1 MNNIVNAFV
10 VKVSILLFGGLLASV
25 TSFAGEISAEQSR
38 IAVESWMR
46 KYGAVAGKA
55 IDRIETIT
63 DSSSGAKIHLAVL
76 RGGGFVVTAADD
88 RVSPVMAYSQT
99 GTFVNNQENPL
110 LWLLQSDASAAK
122 EVFVA
127 GRGTSSTTRLL
138 TAKKRTVSA
147 QEETRTDAQKEWD
160 ELLGRKAVN
169 PKSDSECLA
178 KYRAVKM
185 VSSEPLATYETRVKP
200 MITTKWGQ
208 TTHNNEPEPDYGG
221 HGLLCYNYFTPPTS
235 AVELANPSGLTD
247 ELVDV
252 RTRNCSCGCV
262 ATAGAQIMKK
272 WARPTRYAFADMP
285 DNPAEHPSQKGRE
298 AIGRLT
304 ADIGADCDAVYGVRE
319 TSMALLSLMS
329 AMKSK
334 YSYAGA
340 FYHAVSGSDEINSM
354 FEQQVIPNLIAG
366 QPVLLGIMRSESR
379 GHCVIAD
386 GLRREGSAW
395 RIHVN
400 VGWNGNYDTWYSPL
414 AIHVGEYH
422 YNSINEIGIN
432 INPDK
437 SGAIIAGRVAYDDGV
452 EIRNATVI
460 LLQDNRQV
468 ATAKT
473 DCLGQFYFHVSEGR
487 YGIKIEK
494 EGCDDVTESNIDV
507 SCSDSSVSNYYKE
520 FKLNST
526 AGTVELPTINVAG
539 GDGFCYSI
547 SMSCATAGATIR
559 YTVDGSKPTETDPE
573 YGGAFHQYDLSGA
586 GSMSIRAVA
595 FKDGMKPS
603 DTANAQLTFAK
614 AKANTT
620 LLNAVSISAEVGTL
634 SMDNASAAK
643 ESGEPVHSIMGKAG
657 GASMWVSFTA
667 HEDGDYTFSAS
678 GVAANRTEHSLD
690 TQLAVYTGSSVDAL
704 TFVAANDDVDASEYN
719 FSSKVSF
726 RATKG
731 VEYKIAVDTSKGE
744 KGTVKLE
751 WKKGRED
758 VASPTDHD
766 VYYMDV
772 EDTYS
777 IPIRST
783 ADWYVCDGSDWI
795 LDAVK
800 EGVDK
805 GSDGASLRF
814 KLPKMTESGVRRGV
828 LILRA
833 GEDGPSSSILIT
845 QGTTLWVMSHSEA
858 VATAKAEGKRIFM
871 VCGLDSDSATSD
883 ARFNACEDASV
894 RSLLQEGY
902 VLWYCDYDGQYGE
915 YSYYGYDLESFYL
928 PLVCIIDPVEP
939 DRYVA
944 RSTGRLKTEDL
955 RQMLLDNSENTL
967 PTSPFEVHAEGLNE
981 DGTIS
986 LVWSP
991 ARRAQT
997 YEVWRGAKW
1006 DPAEAVRIASNV
1018 KIEEYV
1024 DDTAE
1029 PSVLYYYRV
1038 RAVNGAGSSGF
1049 SAPAAG
1055 CWRGAGAM
1063 GDAAIG
1069 KALDAPHLDWTT
1081 EGDYKWTV
1089 QTTNTCDGVAAMQ
1102 SAFTKPDQ
1110 EGVESVLK
1118 TTVTGPTKMSFRYK
1132 TSMYSSRFSVK
1143 VDGIDE
1149 FLVMNDVPN
1158 WSMAA
1163 VDIPAGRHNIEFS
1176 YVKQGYYTSGFNGA
1190 YLDTVQFD
1198 VASVP
1203 PTLSPATTDSEYT
1216 AVIFTNAMNVSIA
1229 APREGGQIYYT
1240 LNGDEPTAASQKYEG
1255 PFTITSSTR
1264 VKATC
1269 VQDGHDCS
1277 ATVSGL
1283 YVERHPVQA
1292 GEWTTDVEGV
1302 KKAALENG
1310 SIIVTLLANSDNDVN
1325 SRIFRKVAESD
1336 DFLSWAKV
1344 YGVYLI
1350 TADSSQAPDTAVATE
1365 RFWSLFSD
1373 AGQRGAA
1380 SYPALAISSAQTPDK
1395 ASGYAVALIDTS
1407 IGGVTYDGNAK
1418 TLEQGLKSFI
1428 GPHPTDVFV
1437 EFDPNGGVADEV
1449 WRRQTRG
1456 QSIGVLPEAT
1466 KTGYNLEGWFSAID
1480 GGSLI
1485 GSSYSVASDCTLY
1498 AHWTPISYAIQYE
1511 LDGGVNAEGN
1521 PASYTVEQRVVLA
1534 APTRSGYAFKGW
1546 TPDDGVIEVGT
1557 TGDKRFTAIWELS
1570 PVETTYT
1577 LTFDGNGGE
1586 VEPYMRSVRKGD
1598 AYGELPQ
1605 PSRVGYDFDG
1615 WYTALTGGYRV
1626 AETTVANSDAMLYAH
1641 WIPKNYNIV
1650 YVLNGGDNAKD
1661 NPTTYT
1667 IESEITLLSP
1677 MRSGYLFS
1685 GWLPDGGKI
1694 EKGSTGDKIF
1704 TAEWRKNGTDDPVT
1718 PDPVTPDPVTPDP
1731 VSPDPVTPDPVTPD
1745 PVAPEPI
1752 TPDPVA
1758 PDPVTPDPITP
1769 EVEAIMYGGV
1779 VEDVSFSKVQTVRGA
1794 LYDTN
1799 GNLAG
1804 MVELKF
1810 GKKGKKGVK
1819 VSGSAMIIVGGK
1831 VKKVSSKAVNLIMD
1845 GASASILVTFKD
1857 PVGKMTFAIGDDRV
1871 FTLKG
1876 VKYEM
1881 VGAIKYGEEPLRLVS
1896 VGGSL
1901 AKNRMMFN
1909 VAMDR
1914 TPDFGK
1920 DGKLLDVAFPT
1931 NVQVAVSGGTKW
1943 SVDKAASLKY
1953 TKNKATGAYE
1963 LTGLAAKNLS
1973 GLKLSY
1979 TAKTGQFKGS
1989 FKLYAT
1995 NEETTPAGKSPK
2007 LKKYTVNVIG
2017 FVVDGV
2023 GCGEATLKKPAGM
2036 WAVTVE

>member
-1 MNNIVNAFV
+1 MNNIVNAIV
-10 VKVSILLFGGLLASV
+10 VKASMLLLVGLLASV
-25 TSFAGEISAEQSR
+25 TSLAAEISAEQSR
-38 IAVESWMR
+38 VAVESWMR
-46 KYGAVAGKA
+46 KYGIIAGKS
-55 IDRIETIT
+55 IDRIETIA
-63 DSSSGAKIHLAVL
+63 DSSSGAKMHLAVL

-99 GTFVNNQENPL
+99 GTFVNSKQNPL
-110 LWLLQSDASAAK
+110 LWLLQADASAAN
-122 EVFVA
+122 EVFAA
-127 GRGTSSTTRLL
+127 GSGTSPATRLL
-138 TAKKRTVSA
+138 AAKRRTASVQA
-147 QEETRTDAQKEWD
+147 ETRTDAQREWD
-160 ELLGRKAVN
+160 ELLGRTAVN
-169 PKSDSECLA
+169 AKADSGRLA
-178 KYRAVKM
+178 KYRAVKKA
-185 VSSEPLATYETRVKP
+185 SSEPSATYEMRVKP
-200 MITTKWGQ
+200 IITTKWGQ

-221 HGLLCYNYFTPPTS
+221 HGLLCYNYFTPSTS
-235 AVELANPSGLTD
+235 EVEPADPSGLTD

-262 ATAGAQIMKK
+262 ATAGAQVMKK

-285 DNPAEHPSQKGRE
+285 DDPAEHPSQKGRE

-319 TSMALLSLMS
+319 TSMALLNLMS
-329 AMKSK
+329 AMKSR

-340 FYHAVSGSDEINSM
+340 FYHAISGTDEINNM

-386 GLRREGSAW
+386 GLRREGSTW
-395 RIHVN
+395 RIHMN
-400 VGWNGNYDTWYSPL
+400 VGWNGNYDIWYSPL

-437 SGAIIAGRVAYDDGV
+437 SSAIIAGRVAYAGGA
-452 EIRNATVI
+452 EIRNATVA
-460 LLQDNRQV
+460 LLQDNRQL

-473 DCLGQFYFHVSEGR
+473 DSFGQFYFHVAEGR
-487 YGIKIEK
+487 YGIKIDQ
-494 EGCDDVTESNIDV
+494 EGCDEVTESDIDV
-507 SCSDSSVSNYYKE
+507 SCSDSSVSNFYKE
-520 FKLNST
+520 FTLNST
-526 AGTVELPTINVAG
+526 AGTVELPAINPTG
-539 GDGFCYSI
+539 EDGFCYSI
-547 SMSCATAGATIR
+547 SMSCATAGATIH
-559 YTVDGSKPTETDPE
+559 YTVDGSKPTEADPE
-573 YGGAFHQYDLSGA
+573 YNGAFLQYDLNGA

-603 DTANAQLTFAK
+603 DTASVQLAFAT
-614 AKANTT
+614 AKDNTT
-620 LLNAVSISAEVGTL
+620 LLNAAGISAEAGML
-634 SMDNASAAK
+634 SLDNAFAAK
-643 ESGEPVHSIMGKAG
+643 EDGEPDHSVMGKVG

-667 HEDGDYTFSAS
+667 PENGDYTFAAS
-678 GVAANRTEHSLD
+678 GVEARDSGHSLD
-690 TQLAVYTGSSVDAL
+690 TQLAVYTGTSVGTL

-719 FSSKVSF
+719 FSSTVGF
-726 RATKG
+726 RAVKG
-731 VEYKIAVDTSKGE
+731 MEYKIAVDTCKGE
-744 KGTVKLE
+744 KGTIKLE
-751 WKKGRED
+751 WRKGRED

-766 VYYMDV
+766 VYYTEA

-777 IPIRST
+777 ITIRST
-783 ADWYVCDGSDWI
+783 ANWYVCDGSDWI

-800 EGVDK
+800 EGIDS
-805 GSDGASLRF
+805 GADGESLRF
-814 KLPKMTESGVRRGV
+814 KLPRMTESGVRRGV

-833 GEDGPSSSILIT
+833 GDSGPSSSILIT
-845 QGTTLWVMSHSEA
+845 QGTTLWATRRSEA
-858 VATAKAEGKRIFM
+858 VEAAKAEGKRILM

-883 ARFNACEDASV
+883 ARFTACEDASV

-928 PLVCIIDPVEP
+928 PLVCIVDPIEP

-944 RSTGRLKTEDL
+944 RSTGRLKTEEL
-955 RQMLLDNSENTL
+955 RQMLLNNSESNL
-967 PTSPFEVHAEGLNE
+967 PTSPFEVHAEGANE

-986 LVWSP
+986 VAWSP
-991 ARRAQT
+991 ARRAQS

-1006 DPAEAVRIASNV
+1006 NPAEAVRIASDV
-1018 KIEEYV
+1018 KIEEYI

-1038 RAVNGAGSSGF
+1038 RAVNGVGSSDF

-1055 CWRGAGAM
+1055 CWRAAGAI
-1063 GDAAIG
+1063 GAAAIG

-1089 QTTNTCDGVAAMQ
+1089 QTTNTYDGVAAMQ

-1110 EGVESVLK
+1110 AGVESVLK
-1118 TTVTGPTKMSFRYK
+1118 TTVAGPAKMSFRYK
-1132 TSMYSSRFSVK
+1132 TSMYMSRFTVK
-1143 VDGIDE
+1143 IDGTAE
-1149 FLVMNDVPN
+1149 FLVTNDVPN

-1163 VDIPAGRHNIEFS
+1163 VDIPDGRHAIEFS
-1176 YVKQGYYTSGFNGA
+1176 YVKQGYYTSGFNGV
-1190 YLDTVQFD
+1190 YLDMVQFD

-1216 AVIFTNAMNVSIA
+1216 AVVFTGAMNVSIA

-1240 LNGDEPTAASQKYEG
+1240 LNGEEPTTASQKYEG
-1255 PFTITSSTR
+1255 PFTITSSTC

-1283 YVERHPVQA
+1283 YVERHPVLA
-1292 GEWTTDVEGV
+1292 GEWTTDVDGA
-1302 KKAALENG
+1302 KRAASENG
-1310 SIIVTLLANSDNDVN
+1310 SIIVTLLANCDNDAN
-1325 SRIFRKVAESD
+1325 SRLFQKVAVSD
-1336 DFLSWAKV
+1336 AFLSWAKV

-1350 TADSSQAPDTAVATE
+1350 TADSSWAPDTAAAAE
-1365 RFWSLFSD
+1365 RFWNLFAD
-1373 AGQRGAA
+1373 AGQMGSA
-1380 SYPALAISSAQTPDK
+1380 SYPALAISSARTPDK
-1395 ASGYAVALIDTS
+1395 ASGYAVALIGAP
-1407 IGGVTYDGNAK
+1407 IGGVAYDGSAK

-1428 GPHPTDVFV
+1428 EPNPTDVFL
-1437 EFDPNGGVADEV
+1437 EFDPNGGSTDEI

-1456 QSIGVLPEAT
+1456 QSIGTLPAAT
-1466 KTGYNLEGWFSAID
+1466 KNGYNFDGWFSVID
-1480 GGSLI
+1480 GGSLV
-1485 GSSYSVASDCTLY
+1485 GPSYSVAADCTLY
-1498 AHWTPISYAIQYE
+1498 AHWAPVSYAIQYE

-1534 APTRSGYAFKGW
+1534 APTRPGYTFKGW
-1546 TPDDGVIEVGT
+1546 TPDDGVINAGT
-1557 TGDKRFTAIWELS
+1557 TGDKCFTAIWELS
-1570 PVETTYT
+1570 PVEIMYT

-1586 VEPYMRSVRKGD
+1586 VEPHMRSVRKGD

-1605 PSRVGYDFDG
+1605 PLRVGYDFGG

-1626 AETTVANSDAMLYAH
+1626 AETTVANGDAMLYAY
-1641 WIPKNYNIV
+1641 WVPKSYNIV

-1661 NPTTYT
+1661 NPTAYT
-1667 IESEITLLSP
+1667 IESEITLLP
-1677 MRSGYLFS
+1677 PTRSGYLFS

-1694 EKGSTGDKIF
+1694 SKGSTGDKIF
-1704 TAEWRKNGTDDPVT
+1704 TAEWRKDGTDDPVTPDPVTPDPITPDPVT

-1731 VSPDPVTPDPVTPD
+1731 VTPDPVTPDPVTP
-1745 PVAPEPI
+1745 
-1752 TPDPVA
+1752 
-1758 PDPVTPDPITP
+1758 
-1769 EVEAIMYGGV
+1769 EVEEITYGGV
-1779 VEDVSFSKVQTVRGA
+1779 VEDGSFSKVQTVRGA
-1794 LYDTN
+1794 LYDTK
-1799 GNLAG
+1799 GNFAG
-1804 MVELKF
+1804 TVELKF

-1819 VSGSAMIIVGGK
+1819 ISGSAMIMVGGK
-1831 VKKVSSKAVNLIMD
+1831 VKKISAKAVNLIMD
-1845 GASASILVTFKD
+1845 VASASILITFKD
-1857 PVGKMTFAIGDDRV
+1857 PVGQMTFSIGDGRV
-1871 FTLKG
+1871 FSLKG
-1876 VKYEM
+1876 AKYEM
-1881 VGAIKYGEEPLRLVS
+1881 VGAIKYGEDPLRLVS
-1896 VGGSL
+1896 VGGGL
-1901 AKNRMMFN
+1901 AKSRMLFN
-1909 VAMDR
+1909 VAMDSA
-1914 TPDFGK
+1914 PAFGK
-1920 DGKLLDVAFPT
+1920 DGKLLDAALPT
-1931 NVQVAVSGGTKW
+1931 NMPISVFGGTKW

-1953 TKNKATGAYE
+1953 RKDKATGAYE
-1963 LTGLAAKNLS
+1963 LTGLDAKNQS

-2023 GCGEATLKKPAGM
+2023 GCGEATLKKPAGA